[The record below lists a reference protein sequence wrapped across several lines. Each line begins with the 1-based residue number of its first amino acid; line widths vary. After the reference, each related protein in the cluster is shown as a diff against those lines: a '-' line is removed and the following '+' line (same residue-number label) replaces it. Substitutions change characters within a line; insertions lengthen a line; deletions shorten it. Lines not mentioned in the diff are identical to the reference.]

1 LFPGSI
7 HLRVPF
13 HRASSQSV
21 GAENSVAGD
30 HEMQV
35 RELMTPNPETIS
47 PATTIRESAE
57 KMLALDVG
65 MMPVCEGENMVGVV
79 TDRDITTRAV
89 AKGLD
94 PNSTHVRDIMSPDLV
109 CCYEDDD
116 IHDCIKLMEGS
127 QVRRVPVLDRAD
139 RLVGVIS
146 LGDLAVRQRDNE
158 EMKKLTEEALEQI
171 SEPVR

>member
-1 LFPGSI
+1 MI
-7 HLRVPF
+7 
-13 HRASSQSV
+13 
-21 GAENSVAGD
+21 
-30 HEMQV
+30 
-35 RELMTPNPETIS
+35 
-47 PATTIRESAE
+47 
-57 KMLALDVG
+57 
-65 MMPVCEGENMVGVV
+65 GVV

-89 AKGLD
+89 AKRLD
-94 PNSTHVRDIMSPDLV
+94 PNPTRVGDIMSPELV

-127 QVRRVPVLDRAD
+127 QVRRVPVLDRED

-158 EMKKLTEEALEQI
+158 EVKKLTEEALEQI